1 MRKFIAVLAA
11 VIMTAGV
18 MVAFQSAPAS
28 SAAKT
33 KHSYDLTKW
42 ESGKVPGTNRFFVKG
57 KFNTA
62 GKKTIKLER
71 KLPGKA
77 RKVYKK
83 TKASKKGVFKFQ
95 FDGPVGSKFWV
106 VAPETPNYKRTSVY
120 IGKIVRL

>member
-11 VIMTAGV
+11 VIMTAGA
-18 MVAFQSAPAS
+18 MVAFQSAPAA

-33 KHSYDLTKW
+33 KHEYDLTKW
-42 ESGKVPGTNRFFVKG
+42 ESGKVPGTSRFYVKG

-83 TKASKKGVFKFQ
+83 TKANKKGVFKFQ
-95 FDGPVGSKFWV
+95 FDGPVGTKFWA
-106 VAPETPNYKRTSVY
+106 VAPQTPNYKKTSVY

>member
-11 VIMTAGV
+11 VIMTAGAI
-18 MVAFQSAPAS
+18 VAFQSAPAS

-33 KHSYDLTKW
+33 KHEYDTSTW
-42 ESGKVPGTNRFFVKG
+42 QSGKVPGTSRFFVKG

-71 KLPGKA
+71 KLPGGA

-83 TKASKKGVFKFQ
+83 TEANKKGVFKFQ

-120 IGKIVRL
+120 LGQIVRA